1 MPCDSLDSMSG
12 GGPELGIRQS
22 TCHRAASTSVVD
34 AYKYDFWIFCRGE
47 CSERSEDKSHPDNR
61 ARDGWNSY
69 NQGQRSYDGMRV
81 LVRLRNGVY
90 NTAVIICNRACMIAR
105 LEAVMHM
112 SSRETI
118 RATYDALQRPRSP
131 IAGFT

>member
-1 MPCDSLDSMSG
+1 MAFASLLAIAQRALPWSMHTSMTSG
-12 GGPELGIRQS
+12 YSAGASVPSALKISLILIIGHVTDGIRTIS
-22 TCHRAASTSVVD
+22 
-34 AYKYDFWIFCRGE
+34 
-47 CSERSEDKSHPDNR
+47 DN
-61 ARDGWNSY
+61 GHMT
-69 NQGQRSYDGMRV
+69 GMRV